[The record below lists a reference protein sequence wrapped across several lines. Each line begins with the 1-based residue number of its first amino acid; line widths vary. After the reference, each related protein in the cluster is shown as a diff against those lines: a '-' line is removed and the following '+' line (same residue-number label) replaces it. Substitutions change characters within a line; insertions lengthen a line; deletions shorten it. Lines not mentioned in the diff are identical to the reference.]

1 MPRMFAEDWL
11 AVGESRRAGVARLM
25 AALDDEAAKVGHV
38 VRGDVTISEGES
50 PLMPA
55 PFVRLEAEVVPR

>member
-25 AALDDEAAKVGHV
+25 AALDVEAAKAGHV
-38 VRGDVTISEGES
+38 VSGDVTISEGGS

-55 PFVRLEAEVVPR
+55 PFVRLEAEVVRR